1 MPSYSDMIKFEAE
14 APQNTIRLVKSGG
27 FYRAYN
33 HSAWLFQTCIT
44 QYKVIR
50 KFIKSLDEYIY
61 YIGFPEKNL
70 FDNIG
75 DRNTAKTDFGFD
87 IFLKEDEFQDESNYE
102 TWKLS
107 VETVESSKSDYYSM
121 NLTGREA
128 EIEAIRRIREFPLES
143 KSMIECVVFLSE
155 LRILLKN

>member
-1 MPSYSDMIKFEAE
+1 MVKFEAE
-14 APQNTIRLVKSGG
+14 APINTIRLVKSGG

-33 HSAWLFQTCIT
+33 HSAWLFQSCIT

-50 KFIKSLDEYIY
+50 KYAKSLEDNIY

-75 DRNTAKTDFGFD
+75 DRVSNKTEYGFD
-87 IFLKEDEFQDESNYE
+87 IILKDEEIPNEENYE
-102 TWKLS
+102 AWKLS
-107 VETVESSKSDYYSM
+107 VETVDSSKADYFSL

-128 EIEAIRRIREFPLES
+128 EIEAMRMIRQFPLES
-143 KSMIECVVFLSE
+143 KSMVECVVFLSE
-155 LRILLKN
+155 LRKLLNN

>member
-1 MPSYSDMIKFEAE
+1 MPSYSEMVKFEAE

-33 HSAWLFQTCIT
+33 HSAWLFQTFIT

-50 KFIKSLDEYIY
+50 KYIKSLDDNIY

-75 DRNTAKTDFGFD
+75 DRKTEKTEFGFD
-87 IFLKEDEFQDESNYE
+87 IFLKEDEVQDEDNYE

-107 VETVESSKSDYYSM
+107 VETLDSSKSDYYSM

-128 EIEAIRRIREFPLES
+128 EIEVLRRIREFTLE
-143 KSMIECVVFLSE
+143 
-155 LRILLKN
+155 

>member
-1 MPSYSDMIKFEAE
+1 MPSYSEMVKFEAE

-33 HSAWLFQTCIT
+33 HSAWLFQTFIT

-50 KFIKSLDEYIY
+50 KYIKSLDDNIY

-75 DRNTAKTDFGFD
+75 DRKTEKTEFGFD
-87 IFLKEDEFQDESNYE
+87 IFLKEDEVQDEDNYE

-107 VETVESSKSDYYSM
+107 VETLDSSKSDYYSM

-128 EIEAIRRIREFPLES
+128 EIEVLRRIREFTLES
-143 KSMIECVVFLSE
+143 KSMLECVIFISE
-155 LRILLKN
+155 LRKLLNN